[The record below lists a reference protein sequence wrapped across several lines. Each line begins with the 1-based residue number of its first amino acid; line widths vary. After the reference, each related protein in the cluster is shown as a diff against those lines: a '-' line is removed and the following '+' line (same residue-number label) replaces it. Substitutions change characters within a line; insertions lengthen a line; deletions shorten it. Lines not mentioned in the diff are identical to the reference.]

1 MFFLNQ
7 FWLDLLV
14 KLSYNNQQ
22 SSTMK
27 GPFVKFCMC
36 FCFLRCGSCPSTRVS
51 LIATYSRLLRMLLS
65 VSRDGTICSIKHFKC
80 GSKIA
85 LCKNRPYTVLY
96 TPVQHIGFF
105 FATLKKCIK
114 SLHKS
119 TNIFCNFCQLL
130 KFQMQRGCT
139 IKHVFPQSE
148 QQASKIQSLHLWL
161 WAWLHNW
168 RE

>member
-1 MFFLNQ
+1 
-7 FWLDLLV
+7 
-14 KLSYNNQQ
+14 
-22 SSTMK
+22 MK

-105 FATLKKCIK
+105 L
-114 SLHKS
+114 LHLR
-119 TNIFCNFCQLL
+119 N
-130 KFQMQRGCT
+130 
-139 IKHVFPQSE
+139 
-148 QQASKIQSLHLWL
+148 ASKVYTNQQIFFVTFVNFSSSKCREAVQLNTFFHSLNNKPARSKAYISDSEHDFTTEG
-161 WAWLHNW
+161 N
-168 RE
+168 RIITF